1 MKNKLI
7 ILLSLS
13 FITIGFSQDRTIISD
28 LENLTLDVGQV
39 FKPNSKVINFD
50 GSQGDCER
58 LIYYNK
64 KGVFSS
70 AKSIIFDR
78 SKGTLKAND
87 PGTHEIVAVCINSG
101 GKRLT
106 KTFYVNVN
114 YPKVKEVKLSLSDDN
129 IYVGNYIPLVY
140 EITDELNTKRII
152 DYWSYD
158 VASKYFSEVEAVS
171 YTHLTLPTKRIV

>member
-7 ILLSLS
+7 LLISLL
-13 FITIGFSQDRTIISD
+13 IINLGFSQERTIISD
-28 LENLTLDVGQV
+28 LENLTLDIGQV

-50 GSQGDCER
+50 GSQGDCEN

-70 AKSIIFDR
+70 AKSITFDR

-87 PGTHEIVAVCINSG
+87 PGTHEIVAVCVNSG

-106 KTFYVNVN
+106 KT
-114 YPKVKEVKLSLSDDN
+114 LSL
-129 IYVGNYIPLVY
+129 IHI
-140 EITDELNTKRII
+140 
-152 DYWSYD
+152 
-158 VASKYFSEVEAVS
+158 
-171 YTHLTLPTKRIV
+171 